1 MSSLEFNRVHFESL
15 DSTSSYARRNAEALP
30 LPCIITAS
38 HQTSG
43 RGRTGKSFFSPKDT
57 GLYMTLLIKA
67 NPKASLIT
75 PAAAVA
81 VCKAIEKLTD
91 ISPSIK
97 WVNDIFVGGKKV
109 CGILSECFCIGGAT
123 YIAVGVGIN
132 LTTAEFPEELKQAAS
147 LGIDCR
153 KDELSTLITE
163 GIAEYINSPDDDII
177 RDEYESRLFV
187 IGKTVNY
194 EKNGIPYTATVEG
207 INNSCNLIVK
217 NDDGSHD
224 ILSSGEISIKL

>member
-1 MSSLEFNRVHFESL
+1 MRSLEFHRIHFESI
-15 DSTSSYARRNAEALP
+15 DSTSSYARRNAETLP

-38 HQTSG
+38 HQTNG

-57 GLYMTLLIKA
+57 GLYMTLLVKA
-67 NPKASLIT
+67 NPKACLVT

-81 VCKAIEKLTD
+81 VCKAIGEMTD
-91 ISPSIK
+91 IRPSIK
-97 WVNDIFVGGKKV
+97 WVNDIFVSSKKV
-109 CGILSECFCIGGAT
+109 CGILSECFTLGKT
-123 YIAVGVGIN
+123 TFIAVGVGIN
-132 LTTAEFPEELKQAAS
+132 LTTAEFPEELNQAAS

-153 KDELSTLITE
+153 KDELSRLIAK
-163 GIAEYINSPDDDII
+163 GIAEYINSPDDETVLN
-177 RDEYESRLFV
+177 EYKNRLFV

-194 EKNGIPYTATVEG
+194 EKNGITYTARVEG

-217 NDDGSHD
+217 NDAGVCD